1 MNIVLIPVNSFGP
14 PSRNRASRCR
24 YQGGRTFDDF
34 LKFLEEQLEADK
46 GFARHPALDML
57 ATTWLSTAPGPAQEG
72 LITKART
79 QQPKLHVT
87 AAVEMIHAP
96 FSRTPRR
103 RGKPGT
109 GQLPG
114 RGFDQ
119 ALVREPQ
126 TITTE
131 KRAGGSCSQP
141 IFACKIAS
149 CVAV

>member
-1 MNIVLIPVNSFGP
+1 M
-14 PSRNRASRCR
+14 SRCR

-87 AAVEMIHAP
+87 AA
-96 FSRTPRR
+96 SRIDPCTVFLHPAASWEARHRPAAWARLRPSARQRAAVNHDREEGRR
-103 RGKPGT
+103 FVLTAYFRMQNG
-109 GQLPG
+109 
-114 RGFDQ
+114 
-119 ALVREPQ
+119 
-126 TITTE
+126 
-131 KRAGGSCSQP
+131 
-141 IFACKIAS
+141 
-149 CVAV
+149 